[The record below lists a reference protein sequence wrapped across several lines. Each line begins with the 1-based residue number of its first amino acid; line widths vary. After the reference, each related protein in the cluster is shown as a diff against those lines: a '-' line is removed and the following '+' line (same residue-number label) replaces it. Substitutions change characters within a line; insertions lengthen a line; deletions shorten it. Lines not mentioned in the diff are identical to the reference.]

1 MNEQSIRRLLQ
12 CDIKLLVA
20 FSLLMQEKHVT
31 KAALKQ
37 GISQPAMSLL
47 LQRLR
52 KLFDDEILITTNQG
66 LIASERALQL
76 KPQVELLLNQ
86 LDAVVNE
93 QDFEPNNVLGCF
105 RVSVSDAT
113 MQFITRKLVMGAM
126 QQAPNLTFELIDR
139 KSNAWA
145 LLESGDLDLFFGYK
159 SAQPKTIN
167 CEKVY
172 QDRHLLMVAKS
183 HALASS
189 SQLKLSDTVEYLMVN
204 NPNSKTDKLVEN
216 RLKELKLSRKI
227 QLSSESLFCL
237 KQAVETGLLIGF
249 FPKSFIDAFVDLN
262 KIKIFELDELPQS
275 EGYMYWHKKTDGAP
289 VNKWMR
295 QQFRDIANSPALYDI
310 N

>member
-1 MNEQSIRRLLQ
+1 
-12 CDIKLLVA
+12 
-20 FSLLMQEKHVT
+20 MQEKHVT

-52 KLFDDEILITTNQG
+52 KLFDDEILVSTTQG

-76 KPQVELLLNQ
+76 QPQIELLLNK
-86 LDAVVNE
+86 LESVVNDE
-93 QDFEPNNVLGCF
+93 VFEPQNAMGNF

-126 QQAPNLTFELIDR
+126 QQAPNLTFELVDR

-145 LLESGDLDLFFGYK
+145 LLESGGVDLFFGYK
-159 SAQPKTIN
+159 SDQPKTIAY
-167 CEKVY
+167 EKVY

-183 HALASS
+183 HALASH
-189 SQLKLSDTVEYLMVN
+189 SQLTISGTVKYLMVN
-204 NPNSKTDKLVEN
+204 NPNSKTDNLVEQS
-216 RLKELKLSRKI
+216 LKELKLSRKI

-249 FPKSFIDAFVDLN
+249 FPKSFIDAFADLS
-262 KIKIFELDELPQS
+262 KVKVFVMDELPGS
-275 EGYMYWHKKTDGAP
+275 DGYMYWHKKSDGEP
-289 VNKWMR
+289 INKWMR
-295 QQFRDIANSPALYDI
+295 QQFRDIANSPALHNI
-310 N
+310 NY